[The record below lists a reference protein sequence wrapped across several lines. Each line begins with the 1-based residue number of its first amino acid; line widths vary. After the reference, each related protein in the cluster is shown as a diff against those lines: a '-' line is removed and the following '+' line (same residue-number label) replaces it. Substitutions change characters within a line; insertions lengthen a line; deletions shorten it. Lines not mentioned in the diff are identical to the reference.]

1 MASRKPSGP
10 KKEQADLAN
19 VVMQMEMEL
28 MVLVITLVCWVIQF
42 AADPDAPHGVVGDI
56 VDASTAGGLGAD
68 PLESPP
74 AEVKTCLG
82 EPVGDEDVTA
92 PLSVGGDQSSSKSAS
107 DEIDELLV
115 MRASA
120 EAFGR
125 EAFGALFG

>member
-1 MASRKPSGP
+1 MLGDSIP
-10 KKEQADLAN
+10 
-19 VVMQMEMEL
+19 
-28 MVLVITLVCWVIQF
+28 
-42 AADPDAPHGVVGDI
+42 ADPDAPHGVVGDI